1 MSSDSA
7 CAMYEFC
14 VRNTFIDVRPVAKQQ
29 LRRSSSAPAVGA
41 LHHFDLAYEKDD
53 EPHHSIASVH
63 AKGADERPCNTSREL
78 NKMDVKMFIG
88 NVPFHVTAER
98 MEEELCMLGFKGTY
112 SAINFPLKSA
122 GMTRGYGFVVF
133 HDEDDAIHFAS
144 AFSDYRFKD
153 TSSKKKCYVKYAR
166 GN

>member
-7 CAMYEFC
+7 GVIYELC
-14 VRNTFIDVRPVAKQQ
+14 VRNTFIHVQPVATHH
-29 LRRSSSAPAVGA
+29 LRRSKSASAAEVKEENARHLSTFMHTQEVGEKSSATGP
-41 LHHFDLAYEKDD
+41 
-53 EPHHSIASVH
+53 
-63 AKGADERPCNTSREL
+63 EL
-78 NKMDVKMFIG
+78 NNMSVKMFIG

-98 MEEELCMLGFKGTY
+98 MEAELCMLGFKGTY
-112 SAINFPLKSA
+112 AAVNFPLKSP

-133 HDEDDAIHFAS
+133 HDEGDATCFAS